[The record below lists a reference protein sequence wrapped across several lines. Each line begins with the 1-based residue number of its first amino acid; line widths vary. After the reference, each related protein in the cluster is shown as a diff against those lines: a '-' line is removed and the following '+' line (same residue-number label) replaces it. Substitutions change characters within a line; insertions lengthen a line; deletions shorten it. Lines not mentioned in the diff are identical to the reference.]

1 MNMNFIYTVHYSR
14 DRYITVLIE
23 LATIEGT
30 SHGEALAAQLLDV
43 TIRVPSVR
51 TFAVA
56 QLSLLLANAHAL
68 TPSTSPT
75 ASALPSP
82 RRSAGNNKE
91 SATDAATTEA
101 TELKLQQ
108 QSAPVAPAPSK
119 PLVSITAG
127 IARVLFAAAY
137 ICSEFS
143 KCAPLPLFHSGAL
156 KSSYPTMSTNC

>member
-1 MNMNFIYTVHYSR
+1 MNITFVYPVLVHYSR

-51 TFAVA
+51 AFAVA

-68 TPSTSPT
+68 TPSTSPA

-91 SATDAATTEA
+91 SGVDANANANATEA
-101 TELKLQQ
+101 TELTLQQ
-108 QSAPVAPAPSK
+108 QTAPAAPAPSK

-143 KCAPLPLFHSGAL
+143 KCAPFPLFHSGAL
-156 KSSYPTMSTNC
+156 KSP